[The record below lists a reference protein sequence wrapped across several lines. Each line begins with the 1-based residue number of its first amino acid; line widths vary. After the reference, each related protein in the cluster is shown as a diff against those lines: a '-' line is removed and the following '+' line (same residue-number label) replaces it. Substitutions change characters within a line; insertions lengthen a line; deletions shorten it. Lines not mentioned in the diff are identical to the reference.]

1 MKKVFIGIDVSKEK
15 LDVTIIKKMEKQPE
29 IAGYEVFDNSKEGIR
44 KLSGWVRKTAKVEK
58 GDCLYCAETTGS
70 YDRLLCEQLYAKGHT
85 VWRESA
91 LEIKRSSGLR
101 RGKDDR
107 ADSKAIAE
115 YAMRHA
121 DKAEPYR
128 PADRKLEEL
137 RELYLY
143 RDSLVEEKKVKATR
157 AKEIKATSASS
168 PSASFMYK
176 TSMEDVKRIESR
188 IRECEKRIGK
198 LIASDDGLARNY
210 RHVTSV
216 KGVSLVNGVAL
227 LVYTGN
233 FTKFG
238 SPNKLATYYGVAP
251 FRNQSGTS
259 VNSRADVRCYC
270 NRKLKGQLSQ
280 AALIA
285 TLYNPTL
292 RAYYDRLIAAGK
304 PRGIALNNVKNK
316 LLHIIFSLVEHDCDY
331 EENHEWKRT
340 QRKGKTEKDAA
351 LPEQR
356 KTSAVEASGLRQ
368 PILEPIAQKR
378 ATETRLL

>member
-15 LDVTIIKKMEKQPE
+15 LDATIIKKTEKQPE
-29 IAGYEVFDNSKEGIR
+29 IAGYEVFDNSKDGIR
-44 KLSGWVRKTAKVEK
+44 KLSGWVRKTSKAGKD
-58 GDCLYCAETTGS
+58 DCLYCAETTGG
-70 YDRLLCEQLYAKGHT
+70 YDRLLCEQLYAKGYA

-101 RGKDDR
+101 RGKDDK

-128 PADRKLEEL
+128 PADKKLEEL
-137 RELYLY
+137 KELYLY

-168 PSASFMYK
+168 PSATFMYK
-176 TSMEDVKRIESR
+176 TSMEDVKRIECR
-188 IRECEKRIGK
+188 IRECEKRIK
-198 LIASDDGLARNY
+198 RLVASDKNLARNY
-210 RHVTSV
+210 GHVTSV

-285 TLYNPTL
+285 SLYNPTL
-292 RAYYDRLIAAGK
+292 KAYYDRLIATGK

-331 EENHEWKRT
+331 EENHEWKKTVRN
-340 QRKGKTEKDAA
+340 GKTEQNAE
-351 LPEQR
+351 LERR
-356 KTSAVEASGLRQ
+356 KPSAVEASGLRQ
-368 PILEPIAQKR
+368 PASGLLAQKY
-378 ATETRLL
+378 ATETRLI

>member
-15 LDVTIIKKMEKQPE
+15 LDVTIIKKTEKQPE

-44 KLSGWVRKTAKVEK
+44 KLSGWVRKTAKAGK
-58 GDCLYCAETTGS
+58 GDCLYCAETTGG

-121 DKAEPYR
+121 DKAEPYH
-128 PADRKLEEL
+128 PADKKLEEL

-157 AKEIKATSASS
+157 AKEIKETSASG

-176 TSMEDVKRIESR
+176 TSMGDVKRIESR
-188 IRECEKRIGK
+188 IRECEKRIK
-198 LIASDDGLARNY
+198 RLVASDKNLARNY
-210 RHVTSV
+210 GHVTSV

-227 LVYTGN
+227 LVYTSN

-259 VNSRADVRCYC
+259 VNSRANVRCYC

-285 TLYNPTL
+285 VLYNPTL
-292 RAYYDRLIAAGK
+292 KAYYDRLIAVGK
-304 PRGIALNNVKNK
+304 PKGIALNNVKNK

-331 EENHEWKRT
+331 EENHEWERT
-340 QRKGKTEKDAA
+340 MRNGKTEQHAE
-351 LPEQR
+351 LERR
-356 KTSAVEASGLRQ
+356 KPSADEASGLRQ
-368 PILEPIAQKR
+368 SAPGLIAQKY
-378 ATETRLL
+378 AAETRLI